1 MNRILEVC
9 LIALATSVTSLV
21 AAQSASDHENPSV
34 GQEMQRGISVQM
46 PLTNSAAPEPD
57 ADEAGAKVVTVT
69 ENGDI
74 DFGVDPITPGDLA
87 EKLRRTPFIRG
98 QKLYIKADARTPYSR
113 VLQVLEA
120 TRNGGISPQVLLTQQ
135 SESPAPGKMVPPKG
149 LPVQVGS
156 SPGTDATV
164 VQVLD
169 SGKAEPAL
177 KVNSQTVSGNN
188 LQSTLSQILQNKSE
202 KVVQVRADGR
212 LPFAQVVH
220 VIDACRSTGAKTV
233 LLTPE
238 L

>member
-1 MNRILEVC
+1 MNRKLEVC
-9 LIALATSVTSLV
+9 LIALATSMTVSV
-21 AAQSASDHENPSV
+21 AAQLASDRENPLA

-57 ADEAGAKVVTVT
+57 ADDAGAKVVTVT
-69 ENGDI
+69 EKGDI
-74 DFGVDPITPGDLA
+74 DFGVDPITPSDLA
-87 EKLRRTPFIRG
+87 EKLKRTPFIRG

-120 TRNGGISPQVLLTQQ
+120 TQNGGIAPQVLLTRQL
-135 SESPAPGKMVPPKG
+135 ESPAPGNIVPPKG

-156 SPGTDATV
+156 SPSSDATV

-169 SGKAEPAL
+169 SGDAEPAL
-177 KVNSQTVSGNN
+177 KVNDQTVSGND
-188 LQSTLSQILQNKSE
+188 LQTTLNQILQQKSE

-212 LPFAQVVH
+212 LPFAKVVH